1 MAPEEPIVV
10 EVKDEPEEEEEEE
23 TQPKKATM
31 QPDE

>member
-10 EVKDEPEEEEEEE
+10 EVKDEPEEEEEE

>member
-10 EVKDEPEEEEEEE
+10 EVKDEPEEEEEE
-23 TQPKKATM
+23 TPPKKATM